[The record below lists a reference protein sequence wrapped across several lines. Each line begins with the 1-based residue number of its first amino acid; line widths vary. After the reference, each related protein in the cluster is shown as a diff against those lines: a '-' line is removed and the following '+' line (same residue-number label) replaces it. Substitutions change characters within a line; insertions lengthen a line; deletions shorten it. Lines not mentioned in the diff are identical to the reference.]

1 MRNFNFSSASIQL
14 EADKR
19 LTCANLETPEYGCN
33 CRGCDKCGD
42 GCTQKCSMLNKNIKG
57 SHDCATWYRM
67 DPKYTTKF
75 LKTNAVVTGTVNDC
89 TCAGC
94 NGNEALDFCP
104 NDIPDKNSNYMDI
117 ETAKAKGKIG
127 KMRLAIN
134 DDMLDP
140 EKCKNNAFCEKHTCL
155 PVHLLAVIFG
165 LDLSLCMKREYLQF
179 NIRSPSTPNQ

>member
-1 MRNFNFSSASIQL
+1 MRNFNFSSSSIQL

-33 CRGCDKCGD
+33 CRGCSCGD
-42 GCTQKCSMLNKNIKG
+42 GCTQKCSMRDTNIKG

-67 DPKYTTKF
+67 DPKHTTKF

-104 NDIPDKNSNYMDI
+104 NDFPDENSNYMDI
-117 ETAKAKGKIG
+117 ETAKAKRKIG
-127 KMRLAIN
+127 KMRLTIN
-134 DDMLDP
+134 GDMVDP
-140 EKCKNNAFCEKHTCL
+140 EKCKNNAFCRKHTCL
-155 PVHLLAVIFG
+155 EVHLLAF
-165 LDLSLCMKREYLQF
+165 LFCFCFLF
-179 NIRSPSTPNQ
+179 A